1 MITLPLEL
9 EQQINHIAQI
19 EQSSPAMLIAK
30 LVENYQ
36 KFTKNFV
43 TEDNFY
49 LLGVSDSLA
58 EEWNSAEDNEAF
70 RDL

>member
-9 EQQINHIAQI
+9 EQQINRIAQI
-19 EQSSPAMLIAK
+19 EQSSPVTMIAK
-30 LVENYQ
+30 WVENYQ
-36 KFTKNFV
+36 KFARNSV
-43 TEDNFY
+43 TENDLY
-49 LLGVSDSLA
+49 LLGVSNSMS

>member
-19 EQSSPAMLIAK
+19 EQSSPTMLIAK
-30 LVENYQ
+30 WVENYQ
-36 KFTKNFV
+36 KFARNFV
-43 TEDNFY
+43 TEDDLY
-49 LLGVSDSLA
+49 LSSVSDSLA
-58 EEWNSAEDNEAF
+58 EEWNGTEDNEAF

>member
-1 MITLPLEL
+1 MITLSPEL

-19 EQSSPAMLIAK
+19 EQSSPATLIAK
-30 LVENYQ
+30 WVENYQ
-36 KFTKNFV
+36 KFAKNLV
-43 TEDNFY
+43 IEDDLY
-49 LLGVSDSLA
+49 LSGVSDSLA